1 MLRRI
6 TLSLCLLVVVPFTT
20 AANVETLPAALQ
32 STQMVVSMRPIALLA
47 QELTEGL
54 PVEITTLLP
63 AGATPHDYAL
73 KPSDLRLIAGAD
85 LLVWLGEQGES
96 YLAGVVDKAR
106 VQIEWAE
113 VPGMVH
119 LAPRSAMHNA
129 QGSHQSGH
137 HHDAQYDLH
146 FWFGVDNAIALINTM
161 EKTLLAS
168 NPQLND
174 GLANNKSLMIKRLQQ
189 QRSQSKALLAQGAG
203 PFLLSHDAYYYLEED
218 LGIHSEGA
226 ISLDPEI
233 KPGVKHLMAIKDRIK
248 ADKVRCVISDPSVSD
263 ALLNKVD
270 TQPPMKRISI
280 DPLAWDYQG
289 KRFSE
294 WLSSI
299 YVKMVVCTT
308 ASS

>member
-1 MLRRI
+1 M
-6 TLSLCLLVVVPFTT
+6 
-20 AANVETLPAALQ
+20 
-32 STQMVVSMRPIALLA
+32 
-47 QELTEGL
+47 
-54 PVEITTLLP
+54 
-63 AGATPHDYAL
+63 
-73 KPSDLRLIAGAD
+73 
-85 LLVWLGEQGES
+85 
-96 YLAGVVDKAR
+96 
-106 VQIEWAE
+106 
-113 VPGMVH
+113 
-119 LAPRSAMHNA
+119 
-129 QGSHQSGH
+129 
-137 HHDAQYDLH
+137 
-146 FWFGVDNAIALINTM
+146 DNAIALINAVA
-161 EKTLLAS
+161 ESLLTS
-168 NPQLND
+168 HPQLKE
-174 GLANNKSLMIKRLQQ
+174 GLTTNKALMIKRLQQ

-270 TQPPMKRISI
+270 TQPPLKRVSI

-294 WLSSI
+294 WLSSV

-308 ASS
+308 AD